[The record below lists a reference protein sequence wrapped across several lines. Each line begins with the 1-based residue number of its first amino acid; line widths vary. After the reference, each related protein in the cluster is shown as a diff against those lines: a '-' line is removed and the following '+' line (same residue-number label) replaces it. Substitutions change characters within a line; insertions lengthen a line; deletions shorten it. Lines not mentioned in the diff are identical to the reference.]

1 MREVG
6 VFKDANLGFHNPSP
20 PTIAIPASGVSSIE
34 NPSSKTYSDEDR
46 SEQVAVN
53 KPPQLQ
59 PPPQQKSSSADA
71 VPNPELL
78 VSRPIYHQERVPTMA
93 TGANPNPDPKREVPV
108 SGYALQT
115 MPPTEQ
121 QFRQPP
127 AHTHQLQQQQQQ
139 QQQPQ
144 FIATNPNPQYIQ
156 HPATG
161 TVLPFQAYYQ
171 MPIQHS
177 QQSNPYDPQ
186 QLPVYYLPFRQTAPS
201 PYNMPIATSL
211 GDVASQGK
219 QVPPS
224 GPNLYRMAAVQQSG
238 TAMSAA
244 VPPLIHMAPEQGH
257 PYTGMGYHVVH
268 HHHPSQAPPCISHS
282 SCSNLWL

>member
-1 MREVG
+1 
-6 VFKDANLGFHNPSP
+6 
-20 PTIAIPASGVSSIE
+20 
-34 NPSSKTYSDEDR
+34 
-46 SEQVAVN
+46 
-53 KPPQLQ
+53 
-59 PPPQQKSSSADA
+59 
-71 VPNPELL
+71 
-78 VSRPIYHQERVPTMA
+78 
-93 TGANPNPDPKREVPV
+93 
-108 SGYALQT
+108 

-186 QLPVYYLPFRQTAPS
+186 QLPVYYLPFHQTAPS

-238 TAMSAA
+238 TALSAA
-244 VPPLIHMAPEQGH
+244 VPPLIHMAPEHGH

-268 HHHPSQAPPCISHS
+268 HHHPSQAPPASATAVAATYGYEYATDPS
-282 SCSNLWL
+282 GKTPLFYTQVTSPGMAAPQYQAAANSTDMAVTGFPSGDGKPTRGA